1 MVINLFLTIAL
12 LSIAGSV
19 VYILLKLL
27 IAVSGSRL
35 SQSWRYHSVV
45 AVSLLFVLPLYKL
58 WALIP
63 IPYKA
68 LPPIIAAG
76 SNPGVTYLPSAPP
89 AIAELPLQVGN
100 SSGSTVVWA
109 QVIKWAAVLWLLVTA
124 SLILWSIWR
133 LLRYRRMFGQASN
146 EVNGRL
152 QLIAQEAARLVGV
165 TGAVRLLVSPLAQSP
180 MLVGFFRPTI
190 LLPSEHLPDSDARYI
205 LAHELTHFRRGD
217 LWKKFLMNM
226 IQCIHWFNPIVYLLN
241 RDFAYWLETSC
252 DEEVVSSLDYAQ
264 RKEYGYLLINYAP
277 ATRHVGPRL
286 YVSFTSCRYK
296 LKRRISI
303 MMNSNKKSR
312 SLLGLLLAL
321 ALVVGCLA
329 TSALAANISDNG
341 TTDDFALSFV
351 AGQNI
356 SIKDAQNAGTGM
368 VSVVDDAPAMVND
381 GVLQLEDLAHDELD
395 MSSVQ
400 YFVSSATPFAF
411 GSISTSVPGNKSA
424 VAEDSFSLE
433 AGETVTINCSYS
445 PASASVDFGLIAPD
459 GYFYYVNSTNGSIN
473 STLAITV
480 RGQYTLAVR
489 NNSSNTISV
498 VGYVNY

>member
-1 MVINLFLTIAL
+1 MAVNLFLTTAL
-12 LSIAGSV
+12 LSITGSTA
-19 VYILLKLL
+19 YILLKLL
-27 IAVSGSRL
+27 TAASRGRL
-35 SQSWRYHSVV
+35 SQNWRYRSIT
-45 AVSLLFVLPLYKL
+45 AVSLLFVLPLHRL

-63 IPYKA
+63 VPHRV
-68 LPPIIAAG
+68 LPSITAISGNSDLVYTPSSSTAAG
-76 SNPGVTYLPSAPP
+76 
-89 AIAELPLQVGN
+89 ELPLQVGPTN
-100 SSGSTVVWA
+100 GGVDWGL
-109 QVIKWAAVLWLLVTA
+109 VIEQAAVLWLLVA
-124 SLILWSIWR
+124 IALILWNVWR
-133 LLRYRRMFGQASN
+133 LLHYHHLFKQTSN
-146 EVNGRL
+146 EVNGHL
-152 QLIAQEAARLVGV
+152 QQIAQEAAHLTGV
-165 TGAVRLLVSPLAQSP
+165 TSEVRLLSSPLVQSP

-190 LLPSEHLPDSDARYI
+190 VLPSEHLPDSDARFI

-226 IQCIHWFNPIVYLLN
+226 IQCIHWFNPVVYLLS

-473 STLAITV
+473 STLAVTV

>member
-1 MVINLFLTIAL
+1 M
-12 LSIAGSV
+12 SI
-19 VYILLKLL
+19 IL
-27 IAVSGSRL
+27 R
-35 SQSWRYHSVV
+35 
-45 AVSLLFVLPLYKL
+45 
-58 WALIP
+58 
-63 IPYKA
+63 
-68 LPPIIAAG
+68 
-76 SNPGVTYLPSAPP
+76 N
-89 AIAELPLQVGN
+89 
-100 SSGSTVVWA
+100 
-109 QVIKWAAVLWLLVTA
+109 
-124 SLILWSIWR
+124 IWR
-133 LLRYRRMFGQASN
+133 LLHYRCLFEQASHD
-146 EVNGRL
+146 VNSHL
-152 QLIAQEAARLVGV
+152 QQIVLEAARLVGV
-165 TGAVRLLVSPLAQSP
+165 TNEVRLLASPLVQSP

-190 LLPSEHLPDSDARYI
+190 LLPSEHLPDSDARFI

-226 IQCIHWFNPIVYLLN
+226 IQCIHWFNPVVYLLS

-351 AGQNI
+351 TGQNI

-433 AGETVTINCSYS
+433 VGETVTINCSYS
-445 PASASVDFGLIAPD
+445 PASASVDFLIAPD

-473 STLAITV
+473 STLAVTV

>member
-1 MVINLFLTIAL
+1 MK
-12 LSIAGSV
+12 
-19 VYILLKLL
+19 Y
-27 IAVSGSRL
+27 
-35 SQSWRYHSVV
+35 
-45 AVSLLFVLPLYKL
+45 SLLFVLPLYKL

-76 SNPGVTYLPSAPP
+76 SNPGVAYLPSAPP
-89 AIAELPLQVGN
+89 AIAELPLQVGT

-152 QLIAQEAARLVGV
+152 QLIAQEAARLAGV
-165 TGAVRLLVSPLAQSP
+165 TCEVRLLVSPLVQSP

-205 LAHELTHFRRGD
+205 LAHELTHFRRRD
-217 LWKKFLMNM
+217 LWKKFLVNM

-252 DEEVVSSLDYAQ
+252 DEDVVSSLDYAQ

-303 MMNSNKKSR
+303 MLNSNKKSR

-400 YFVSSATPFAF
+400 YFVSSATPFSF

-433 AGETVTINCSYS
+433 VGETVTINCSYS

-473 STLAITV
+473 STLAVTL

>member
-1 MVINLFLTIAL
+1 MAVNLFLTTAL
-12 LSIAGSV
+12 LSITGSTA
-19 VYILLKLL
+19 YILLKLL
-27 IAVSGSRL
+27 TAASGGRL
-35 SQSWRYHSVV
+35 SQNWRYRSIT
-45 AVSLLFVLPLYKL
+45 AVSLLFVLPLHRL

-63 IPYKA
+63 VPHRV
-68 LPPIIAAG
+68 LPSITAISGNSDLVYTPSSSTAAG
-76 SNPGVTYLPSAPP
+76 
-89 AIAELPLQVGN
+89 ELPLQVGPTN
-100 SSGSTVVWA
+100 GGVDWGQIIERV
-109 QVIKWAAVLWLLVTA
+109 AALWLLVA
-124 SLILWSIWR
+124 VSLILWNVWR
-133 LLRYRRMFGQASN
+133 LLHYYHLFKQASN
-146 EVNGRL
+146 EVNGHL
-152 QLIAQEAARLVGV
+152 QQIAQEAARLTGV
-165 TGAVRLLVSPLAQSP
+165 TCEVRLLASPLVQSP

-190 LLPSEHLPDSDARYI
+190 LLPSEHLPDSDGRYI
-205 LAHELTHFRRGD
+205 LAHELTHFRRRD

-226 IQCIHWFNPIVYLLN
+226 IQCIHWFNPVVYLLS

-252 DEEVVSSLDYAQ
+252 DEEVVSSLNYAQ

-351 AGQNI
+351 TGQNI

-395 MSSVQ
+395 ISSVQ

-459 GYFYYVNSTNGSIN
+459 GYFYYVNSMNGSIN
-473 STLAITV
+473 STLAVTV

>member
-1 MVINLFLTIAL
+1 MAVNLFLTTAL
-12 LSIAGSV
+12 LSITGSTAYV
-19 VYILLKLL
+19 LLKLL
-27 IAVSGSRL
+27 LVVSGKRL
-35 SQSWRYHSVV
+35 SQDWRYRSII
-45 AVSLLFVLPLYKL
+45 AIALLFVLPLYKL
-58 WALIP
+58 WVLIP
-63 IPYKA
+63 VPNPVLPSIIASSGNVEPIFIPSVSTA
-68 LPPIIAAG
+68 PGELPPQTMPMNG
-76 SNPGVTYLPSAPP
+76 GVDWGL
-89 AIAELPLQVGN
+89 
-100 SSGSTVVWA
+100 VVR
-109 QVIKWAAVLWLLVTA
+109 WAAVLWLLVTTG
-124 SLILWSIWR
+124 LILWNVWR
-133 LLRYRRMFGQASN
+133 LLHYRRLFEQASN

-152 QLIAQEAARLVGV
+152 QQIAQEAASLAGV
-165 TGAVRLLVSPLAQSP
+165 AGEVRLLASPLVQSP

-190 LLPSEHLPDSDARYI
+190 VLPSEHLPDCDACFI
-205 LAHELTHFRRGD
+205 LTHELTHFRRGD
-217 LWKKFLMNM
+217 LWKKFLVNM
-226 IQCIHWFNPIVYLLN
+226 IQCVHWFNPVVYLMN

-252 DEEVVSSLDYAQ
+252 DEEVVSSFDHEK

-277 ATRHVGPRL
+277 TSRYVGPKL

-303 MMNSNKKSR
+303 MMKSNKKSR
-312 SLLGLLLAL
+312 SLLGVVLAL
-321 ALVVGCLA
+321 ALIVGCLA

-341 TTDDFALSFV
+341 TTDDFALNFV

-356 SIKDAQNAGTGM
+356 SIKDAQDEGTGM
-368 VSVVDDAPAMVND
+368 VSVVDNAPAMLNN
-381 GVLQLEDLAHDELD
+381 GILQLEDLAHDELD
-395 MSSVQ
+395 MSLVQ
-400 YFVSSATPFAF
+400 YFDSSATPFAF
-411 GSISTSVPGNKSA
+411 GTISTSVPGNKSA

-473 STLAITV
+473 STLAVTV

>member
-1 MVINLFLTIAL
+1 MAVNLFLTTAL
-12 LSIAGSV
+12 LSITGSTA
-19 VYILLKLL
+19 YILLKLL
-27 IAVSGSRL
+27 TAASGGRL
-35 SQSWRYHSVV
+35 SQNWRYRSIT
-45 AVSLLFVLPLYKL
+45 AVSLLFVLPLHRL

-63 IPYKA
+63 VPHRV
-68 LPPIIAAG
+68 LPSITAISGNSDLVYTPSSSTAAG
-76 SNPGVTYLPSAPP
+76 
-89 AIAELPLQVGN
+89 ELPLQVGPTN
-100 SSGSTVVWA
+100 GGVDWGQIIERV
-109 QVIKWAAVLWLLVTA
+109 AALWLLVA
-124 SLILWSIWR
+124 VSLILWNVWR
-133 LLRYRRMFGQASN
+133 LLHYYHLFKQASN
-146 EVNGRL
+146 EVNGHL
-152 QLIAQEAARLVGV
+152 QQIAQEAARLTGV
-165 TGAVRLLVSPLAQSP
+165 TCEVRLLASPLVQSP

-205 LAHELTHFRRGD
+205 LAHELTHFRRRD

-226 IQCIHWFNPIVYLLN
+226 IQCIHWFNPVVYLLS

-252 DEEVVSSLDYAQ
+252 DEEVVSSLNYAQ

-351 AGQNI
+351 TGQNI

-459 GYFYYVNSTNGSIN
+459 GYFYYVNSMNGSIN
-473 STLAITV
+473 STLAVAV
-480 RGQYTLAVR
+480 RGQYTLVVR